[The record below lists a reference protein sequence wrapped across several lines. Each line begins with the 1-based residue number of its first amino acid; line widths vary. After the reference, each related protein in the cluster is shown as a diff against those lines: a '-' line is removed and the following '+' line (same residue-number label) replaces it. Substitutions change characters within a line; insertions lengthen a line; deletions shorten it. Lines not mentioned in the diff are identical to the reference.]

1 MTPPPSPFD
10 KFVDK
15 FKSGTK
21 VAGQQAKLVGRITA
35 LGVEKQTQKT
45 ERDRLLKEIGT
56 KTYGVY
62 KKSKAMS
69 SEQLME
75 EIVSELNHL
84 ERIEAR
90 LEEID
95 VEVAQLRAEYAA
107 RNEGKEV
114 VDAEVETATDKA
126 DEDGDEDDD
135 EEEGEEK

>member
-1 MTPPPSPFD
+1 MTPPSPFD

-15 FKSGTK
+15 FKTGTK
-21 VAGQQAKLVGRITA
+21 AAGQQAKLVGRITA

-62 KKSKAMS
+62 KKSKAMDS
-69 SEQLME
+69 AQLME

-84 ERIEAR
+84 ERIELR

-95 VEVAQLRAEYAA
+95 VEIAQMRAEYAA

-114 VDAEVETATDKA
+114 VDADVEEATD
-126 DEDGDEDDD
+126 DEVQD
-135 EEEGEEK
+135 EEK

>member
-1 MTPPPSPFD
+1 MTPPSPFD

-15 FKSGTK
+15 FKTGTK
-21 VAGQQAKLVGRITA
+21 VAGQQAKLVGRITG

-56 KTYGVY
+56 KTYGVF
-62 KKSKAMS
+62 KKSKVMDSA
-69 SEQLME
+69 QLME

-84 ERIEAR
+84 ERIELR

-95 VEVAQLRAEYAA
+95 VEIAQMRAEYAA

-114 VDAEVETATDKA
+114 VDADADVTEANDDEATD
-126 DEDGDEDDD
+126 DDAEQD
-135 EEEGEEK
+135 EEK

>member
-1 MTPPPSPFD
+1 MTPPSPFD

-15 FKSGTK
+15 FKTGTK
-21 VAGQQAKLVGRITA
+21 VAGQQAKLVGRITG

-56 KTYGVY
+56 KTYGVF
-62 KKSKAMS
+62 KKSKAMDS
-69 SEQLME
+69 AQLME

-95 VEVAQLRAEYAA
+95 VEIAQLRAEYAA

-114 VDAEVETATDKA
+114 VDADVTEADDATD
-126 DEDGDEDDD
+126 DDAEQD
-135 EEEGEEK
+135 EEK

>member
-1 MTPPPSPFD
+1 MTPPSPFD

-15 FKSGTK
+15 FKTGTK
-21 VAGQQAKLVGRITA
+21 VAGQQAKLVGRITG

-56 KTYGVY
+56 KTYGVF
-62 KKSKAMS
+62 KKSKAMDS
-69 SEQLME
+69 AQLME

-84 ERIEAR
+84 ERIELR

-95 VEVAQLRAEYAA
+95 VEIAQMRAEYAA

-114 VDAEVETATDKA
+114 VDADADVEEAPDDATD
-126 DEDGDEDDD
+126 DDAEQD
-135 EEEGEEK
+135 EEK